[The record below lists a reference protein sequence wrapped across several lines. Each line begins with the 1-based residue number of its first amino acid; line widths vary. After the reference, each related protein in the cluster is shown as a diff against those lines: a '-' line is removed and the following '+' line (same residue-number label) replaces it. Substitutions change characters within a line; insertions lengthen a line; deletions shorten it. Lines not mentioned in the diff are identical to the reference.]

1 MKTFKEILAE
11 AKKYKGKFDHIEI
24 PDHRQEEYDRHY
36 DKIADRGGMSHG
48 MSHDQIHERVLKV
61 MGLI

>member
-1 MKTFKEILAE
+1 MKPFKEILAE
-11 AKKYKGKFDHIEI
+11 AKKYKGKYDHIEI

-36 DKIADRGGMSHG
+36 DKIADRGGMSH
-48 MSHDQIHERVLKV
+48 DQVHERVLKL

>member
-11 AKKYKGKFDHIEI
+11 AKKAKVKYDQIEI

-36 DKIADRGGMSHG
+36 DKISDRGGMV
-48 MSHDQIHERVLKV
+48 HDQIHERVLTI